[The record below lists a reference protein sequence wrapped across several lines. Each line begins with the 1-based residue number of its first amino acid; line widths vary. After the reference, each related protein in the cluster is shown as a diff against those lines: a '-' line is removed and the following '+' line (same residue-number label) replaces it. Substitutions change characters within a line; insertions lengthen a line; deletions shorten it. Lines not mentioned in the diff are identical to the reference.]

1 MGRTVASR
9 DASTHGLLGPIRQL
23 PFSPGH
29 LHYIVHMSA
38 KTNSQLPPFPNT
50 QFCILAVPKPHVL
63 LVTIN
68 RPKQLNALTLEA
80 SWELSRVFDW
90 AEDQPNVTASVR
102 DLFHHTRTSRVPNHT
117 KHNTHR
123 SPARVSAPFAPAW
136 TLRVPTPPR
145 AGPKMSCRPRDS
157 AASAG
162 GTTPVNLSSLPL
174 TGSRS
179 VRSRIY
185 SSCFSLWR
193 HGDRPGMRHRRRVGE
208 VHLRPAGRYRVML
221 DLLLVLILSSVRI
234 INIGSTHSMSLAY
247 LYPSHTPPPIT
258 LAVKRGVVA
267 GMGGIARVARA
278 VTYQRAAEIALTG
291 RHLTATEA
299 RDFGFVNELVPRIED
314 VVPHALAWAKRIVE
328 ASPDAVQLTKKG
340 LLLAL
345 ETDSLTNATA
355 QLLDSPEAEKWLRG
369 DNLKEGLQAFVDKRA
384 PRWRSPGGGSKL

>member
-9 DASTHGLLGPIRQL
+9 DASTLGLLGPIRQL

-90 AEDQPNVTASVR
+90 AEDQPNVWVVVITGAGER
-102 DLFHHTRTSRVPNHT
+102 AFCAGMDLKSAHATQGWPQDVMPPTGFGGLSRRND
-117 KHNTHR
+117 
-123 SPARVSAPFAPAW
+123 ARKPVI
-136 TLRVPTPPR
+136 
-145 AGPKMSCRPRDS
+145 
-157 AASAG
+157 AA
-162 GTTPVNLSSLPL
+162 VNGIAL
-174 TGSRS
+174 GA
-179 VRSRIY
+179 
-185 SSCFSLWR
+185 WR
-193 HGDRPGMRHRRRVGE
+193 HGDRPGMRHRRRVVE

-291 RHLTATEA
+291 RHLTAIEA